1 MNTDFECIECKH
13 KFSAD
18 KNSFVKCPNCGSD
31 NIKPASKNN
40 MKYIIF
46 AATFILAAVVGFFT
60 FNKPEPKSDWIE
72 DVDILYIEET
82 STPEQDFKI
91 EEKLPEVEQKW
102 EKPEEEIQEAEVVPE
117 EAAPIEIVNVNLEIV
132 VGELKYVEDSKT
144 YSFNAKCN
152 NVPEG
157 IVLQWTLTTNDNK
170 IVSQSEN
177 GEFKGIAPLEN
188 DGMYILT
195 AEGKNEQYECKGS
208 IYVEGCKVVKEKEQ
222 EQPQITKLTVDE
234 VQASINDEKLY
245 SKYIRNGQ
253 ILNKLKIKVV
263 DWGGY
268 AEIEFKNLDDL
279 IIASSMEGFTIKV
292 VKVGYNTAGTVN
304 YIEVTLE

>member
-1 MNTDFECIECKH
+1 MTDRLMVSVDDSKMSMAFRLKEIYQSVEDGEDIDHAVYKMVNTIE
-13 KFSAD
+13 
-18 KNSFVKCPNCGSD
+18 D
-31 NIKPASKNN
+31 NI
-40 MKYIIF
+40 
-46 AATFILAAVVGFFT
+46 
-60 FNKPEPKSDWIE
+60 
-72 DVDILYIEET
+72 
-82 STPEQDFKI
+82 
-91 EEKLPEVEQKW
+91 
-102 EKPEEEIQEAEVVPE
+102 
-117 EAAPIEIVNVNLEIV
+117 
-132 VGELKYVEDSKT
+132 
-144 YSFNAKCN
+144 SF
-152 NVPEG
+152 
-157 IVLQWTLTTNDNK
+157 
-170 IVSQSEN
+170 
-177 GEFKGIAPLEN
+177 
-188 DGMYILT
+188 
-195 AEGKNEQYECKGS
+195 
-208 IYVEGCKVVKEKEQ
+208 VKEKEQ